1 MGRTRYIAFLRAINV
16 GGHVVK
22 MDALRREFEGLG
34 FEKVETFIAS
44 GNVVFETGAKGGA
57 ALEAK
62 IAARLERALG
72 YEVAT
77 FLRTAG
83 ELEAI
88 AAHRPFPEASLKA
101 KGSTLYIGFL
111 SQPLDPAAKKTL
123 LDLRTKMDDLHTLGR
138 EVYWL
143 SKGGFSASE
152 FSAARM
158 EKTLRLAA
166 TFRNV
171 NTVRKMA
178 DKFAIKESE

>member
-1 MGRTRYIAFLRAINV
+1 VGRTRYIAFLRAINV

-22 MDALRREFEGLG
+22 MDVLKKEFQGLG
-34 FEKVETFIAS
+34 FTNVETFIAS
-44 GNVVFETGAKGGA
+44 GNVVFEAGANDGA

-77 FLRTAG
+77 FVRTAAELAAVAEHRSFSDAAMKG
-83 ELEAI
+83 EG
-88 AAHRPFPEASLKA
+88 AS
-101 KGSTLYIGFL
+101 LYIGFMTH
-111 SQPLDPAAKKTL
+111 PLGPAAKQTL
-123 LDLRTKMDDLHTLGR
+123 LGLATKMDDLHTHRR

-143 SKGGFSASE
+143 SKGGFSNSG

-158 EKTLRLAA
+158 EKTLGLKA

-171 NTVRKMA
+171 TTVRKMA
-178 DKFAIKESE
+178 DKFAPKEKD